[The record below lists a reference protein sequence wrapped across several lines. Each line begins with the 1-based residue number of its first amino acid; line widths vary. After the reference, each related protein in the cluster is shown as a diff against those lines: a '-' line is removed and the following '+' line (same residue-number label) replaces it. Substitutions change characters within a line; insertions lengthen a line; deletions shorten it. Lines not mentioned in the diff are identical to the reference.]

1 MKGGNILR
9 LISLHVEN
17 FGKLSGLDLKFQDGL
32 NAYLRENGT
41 GKSTLAAFIRVMFYG
56 FSNDR
61 KRDETENERMRYTP
75 WQGGVYGGQLVFETK
90 GKTYRIERVFEK
102 KNDSFM
108 LYDETTNLPSTDFGE
123 NIGEALFRID
133 RESFTKTVFIGQQD
147 VVTAPTDSIS
157 AKIGG
162 INETGDLMS
171 YDRAIVTLTDEANA
185 LSPRRATGEVKKL
198 QNRLAELDAELQKK
212 DDIEEALDKTNAE
225 MEMLRAEL
233 VKAQEERK
241 QKSALRDALTA
252 YQAVLTE
259 KNSYAALQ
267 EEKDKAEKRYKEE
280 RDAFSGEVPT
290 EAELEPLIKDAGHM
304 VAIEDSLSKNQLTP
318 ELEKRLSH
326 LEKEFST
333 GIPDQAE
340 LGAEKEKAEKLR
352 QLRTNMLAE
361 ALTDEEKEALD
372 GFRRM
377 YPDGMPSEEEISVG
391 ISAWQERQ
399 GIESALPARRAGFEQ
414 MKLSQEESERRRIE
428 DERRRQEEEKRR
440 QEEEARRQEAEAL
453 RQREEAARLLEAERK
468 AQQPLLIEGI
478 FLLILAVIL
487 FAVTGNRFMLAL
499 LIPGAALLFVYAKK
513 RSSTSKAEQDRDM
526 SSRSNRSDVHDSMTP
541 VRGGVSATN
550 DSMSTV
556 EENRSSTQE
565 VSHVQ
570 NPSIYSPGLLK
581 VGEEIERDARRS
593 AEILQQMEAFFQKL
607 NMPWQENEVLNTLY
621 RLQQD
626 SARFIKLSDKE
637 KLYRSKAYEERTDA
651 LIKDLT
657 DFFARFGLLFE
668 EAHML
673 EDIIALRED
682 SEKYQTLLS
691 RRKDAEAAEKEL
703 SRVHSEKEA
712 FLKKYQLSEDADLT
726 AVRDHV
732 LSLKPLKEALE
743 QRSDALRVF
752 TDAHDVKR
760 FENVQKPE
768 TEEDIDSLSTA
779 LSALEKDITEKGQ
792 TLREYEKRA
801 EEYTDKFEAITEI
814 SAERENLQETSE
826 EKKRLFDV
834 ISLTEKYLTAAKDNF
849 LKHYMA
855 PMQAA
860 FDQYYALLTGAKDP
874 DFVLDAKLS
883 VTKTEL
889 GKQRNVKLLSAGY
902 QDLVGL
908 CHRMAMVDA
917 MYEEEKP
924 FLLFDDSFVNLD
936 QEKMTDALKFLSAI
950 SKEYQVLYF
959 TCHDSRMM

>member
-171 YDRAIVTLTDEANA
+171 YDRAMATLTDEANA

-267 EEKDKAEKRYKEE
+267 EEKDKAEERYKEE

-372 GFRRM
+372 GFRRT
-377 YPDGMPSEEEISVG
+377 YPDGMPSEEEISAG
-391 ISAWQERQ
+391 IRAWQERQ

-414 MKLSQEESERRRIE
+414 MKLSAEESERR
-428 DERRRQEEEKRR
+428 DRQPI
-440 QEEEARRQEAEAL
+440 
-453 RQREEAARLLEAERK
+453 LLV
-468 AQQPLLIEGI
+468 GI
-478 FLLILAVIL
+478 CFFVLAVIL
-487 FAVTGNRFMLAL
+487 FAVTKKTGMLSL
-499 LIPGAALLFVYAKK
+499 LIPGVILFIFYFI
-513 RSSTSKAEQDRDM
+513 R
-526 SSRSNRSDVHDSMTP
+526 NH
-541 VRGGVSATN
+541 N
-550 DSMSTV
+550 
-556 EENRSSTQE
+556 SSTQK
-565 VSHVQ
+565 
-570 NPSIYSPGLLK
+570 NFSPAFLELGK
-581 VGEEIERDARRS
+581 KIEHDAAES
-593 AEILQQMEAFFQKL
+593 TEILRQMEAFFQRLK
-607 NMPWQENEVLNTLY
+607 MPFQENNVLNTLY

-626 SARFIKLSDKE
+626 SVRFAKLSDKE
-637 KLYRSKAYEERTDA
+637 KQYRQKHYEEKAEA

-657 DFFARFGLLFE
+657 DFFNRFGLLFE

-682 SEKYQTLLS
+682 GEKYQTLLS
-691 RRKDAEAAEKEL
+691 RSKDAEAAKKEL
-703 SRVHSEKEA
+703 SRIHEEREA
-712 FLKKYQLSEDADLT
+712 FLIKYQLPEDADLT

-814 SAERENLQETSE
+814 SAERENLQETSD